1 MTTED
6 MLRILTQNVSNMQTQ
21 IVHNQEETRSSIK
34 NIEKQIGQISG
45 AVSKLEAKESDRL
58 PSQTEPNP
66 RPNVS
71 AITLRS
77 GKELVRKEKPLV
89 SEKEIEDEV
98 VVERPQ
104 EKEKNKRSQHQNHQS
119 HMSQL
124 HHFQKL

>member
-77 GKELVRKEKPLV
+77 GKELVSKKKPLV
-89 SEKEIEDEV
+89 T
-98 VVERPQ
+98 R
-104 EKEKNKRSQHQNHQS
+104 R
-119 HMSQL
+119 
-124 HHFQKL
+124 KLKKKL